1 MNRQSIVY
9 EKILF
14 VKEYW
19 KYLLAGNVDI
29 FDKTYIVDL
38 KTILIDIYTTIDYV
52 KDNYPNKRNIINYGD
67 LPYICKELLSFMEKS
82 YYLKSDISYEL
93 QQIKT
98 NIVMNNCFE
107 NIMKADKNR
116 IQNIFSTI
124 QCDIKSCEN
133 KLKANKEYFYNI
145 LKDLKSVC
153 FGSHK
158 LKVVIQNI
166 KFLLTEAVFA
176 GYDKEMSHEF
186 LMKFFNFIDEA
197 RPKTCNLKLFINH
210 VNKPESKKIIYFF
223 SIRNLKK
230 LFPERIG
237 EIILYNPMRR
247 DLLIHIEK
255 EKWYEE
261 DYWLMTRREREFFD
275 RNDKCGWT
283 EDEYNNILLST
294 DCHAR
299 ITIEALDIFEG
310 VDRAKKK
317 VEEAITTIKYLCL
330 KNNLDINLNTSYAA
344 IEINSG
350 HSKYPLG
357 LYENTNVPD
366 YYVRGFDDDLR
377 SRIRDEGSTFNR
389 VMILSKKEI
398 LFKSLRW
405 FNDAGK
411 QSESHMRYLGYFI
424 CIETLLTASYEYE
437 KIKERLLK
445 IVPNII
451 IINVFANELIFIY
464 RYVSGMFGVLGK
476 YKEVPQEIKSINGLE
491 DFMVKI
497 NLQTFRDNLTI
508 FYKYS
513 NSPYINDL
521 IRKYLKAYKNINFRN
536 KLVKDLR
543 IKLKYILARNYRLR
557 NNIVHSGDITKFFI
571 DLNISFLKDTASIL
585 ISSAISGINKGDMDE
600 DIVTKISSTQ
610 IQKNFSD
617 WYNSFI

>member
-1 MNRQSIVY
+1 VY

-19 KYLLAGNVDI
+19 KYLLAGDIDI
-29 FDKTYIVDL
+29 FDQTYIVDL
-38 KTILIDIYTTIDYV
+38 KTILIDVYTTIDYV
-52 KDNYPNKRNIINYGD
+52 KNNYPKRDIINYGD

-82 YYLKSDISYEL
+82 YYLKSDISNEL
-93 QQIKT
+93 QQIKA

-107 NIMKADKNR
+107 NVMKADKLR

-124 QCDIKSCEN
+124 QRDIKSCEN
-133 KLKANKEYFYNI
+133 KLKANKEHFYNI

-153 FGSHK
+153 FGSQK

-176 GYDKEMSHEF
+176 GYDREMSHEF
-186 LMKFFNFIDEA
+186 LMKFFDFIDNVK
-197 RPKTCNLKLFINH
+197 PKTCNLKVFVH
-210 VNKPESKKIIYFF
+210 QVNKPARKNIIYIF
-223 SIRNLKK
+223 SIHNLKK
-230 LFPERIG
+230 QSPVRIG
-237 EIILYNPMRR
+237 DILVYNPMRR

-261 DYWLMTRREREFFD
+261 DYWLMTRREQDFFD
-275 RNDKCGWT
+275 RIDIRNDKCGWT
-283 EDEYNNILLST
+283 DDEYINILLST

-299 ITIEALDIFEG
+299 ITIEALDIYEG

-317 VEEAITTIKYLCL
+317 VEEAINIIKYLCF
-330 KNNLDINLNTSYAA
+330 KNNLDVKLNTSYAA
-344 IEINSG
+344 IEMNSE

-357 LYENTNVPD
+357 LYEKPNVPH
-366 YYVRGFDDDLR
+366 YSVHGFDDDLE
-377 SRIRDEGSTFNR
+377 SRIKDEGSSFNR
-389 VMILSKKEI
+389 VMTLSKKEI
-398 LFKSLRW
+398 LFKSLLW

-411 QSESHMRYLGYFI
+411 QSESHMKYLGYFI
-424 CIETLLTASYEYE
+424 CLETLLTPSSEYE

-445 IVPNII
+445 IVPDII
-451 IINVFANELIFIY
+451 ITNVFADELIFIY
-464 RYVSGMFGVLGK
+464 RYVSSMFGVFGK
-476 YKEVPQEIKSINGLE
+476 YKDVPQEIKSIHGLE
-491 DFMVKI
+491 DFRIKV

-513 NSPYINDL
+513 NSPYINYL
-521 IRKYLKAYKNINFRN
+521 IQKYLKAYKNINFRN
-536 KLVKDLR
+536 KLIKDLR

-557 NNIVHSGDITKFFI
+557 NHIVHSGDNTKFLI
-571 DLNISFLKDTASIL
+571 DLNISFLQYTTSIL
-585 ISSAISGINKGDMDE
+585 IRSAISGINKGDIDE

-610 IQKNFSD
+610 IQTNFSD